1 MKYRMKKERRIKT
14 AKAGIFI
21 FGILL
26 FINLISAANIG
37 ISPAKISYEDVL
49 RGGHAERIVTV
60 RIDTDE
66 PTNVKIQ
73 KRGEIENWTKIEE
86 TEFQVS
92 RNNPYNINIVIEPP
106 EDTPNGVYTGFLRV
120 MIEGQ
125 GNSKEGYATGIINAA
140 LDLAISVEVTDVEY
154 LSCRAN
160 NFQVESVEKGDPILI
175 RTKISNDGNIWFKP
189 TIKVDIWDQDQ
200 IQIVKQEEISGKEIT
215 PTTKEEILVS
225 VDSSDLDLGQYWID
239 VYAIECYNSQ
249 TLTFDVL
256 EIGALK
262 AQLVLT
268 DIVTEP
274 WVEKDDTTF
283 IKVFFNNQGEKSVR
297 AQFRG
302 EITLGGKIIQILES
316 ENSLV
321 GIGENGDFGFY
332 FTPRETGKYIVTGRI
347 FYDGK
352 RTFEK
357 SAIINVIE
365 SGFKLKKLVKP
376 GIYLVLIVGIAYLLY
391 KIQKEKKSYKKKI
404 RRLPHA

>member
-1 MKYRMKKERRIKT
+1 MKYKIKT
-14 AKAGIFI
+14 KIVKMIFFI

-26 FINLISAANIG
+26 INNFVSAANIG
-37 ISPAKISYEDVL
+37 ISPAKVSFEDVL
-49 RGGHAERIVTV
+49 RGGYAERTVTV
-60 RIDTDE
+60 SIDTDE

-73 KRGEIENWTKIEE
+73 KRGEIEEWLKFEE

-92 RNNPYNINIVIEPP
+92 RDNPYNIKIVVEPP
-106 EDTPNGVYTGFLRV
+106 EDMPNGIYTGFLRV

-125 GNSKEGYATGIINAA
+125 GTSKEGYATGIVNAA

-160 NFQVESVEKGDPILI
+160 NFQVESIEKGDPILI
-175 RTKISNDGNIWFKP
+175 RTSISNDGNIRLKP

-200 IQIVKQEEISGKEIT
+200 IEIVKQEEISGKEII
-215 PTTKEEILVS
+215 PTTREDVLVS
-225 VDSSDLDLGQYWID
+225 IDSSDLDLGQYWID
-239 VYAIECYNSQ
+239 VYSVECYNSQ

-256 EIGALK
+256 EVGALK
-262 AQLVLT
+262 SQLVLT

-283 IKVFFNNQGEKSVR
+283 IKVFYNNQGEKSVR

-321 GIGENGDFGFY
+321 GIDESGDMGFY

-365 SGFKLKKLVKP
+365 SGFKLKKLVRP
-376 GIYLVLIVGIAYLLY
+376 GIYVILIIGIAYLLY
-391 KIQKEKKSYKKKI
+391 KIQKEKRSYKKKM
-404 RRLPHA
+404 RRAPHV